1 MATNIATMIRRT
13 ENVEL
18 PGEASYEKMVAGDAA
33 ARKLSLQKVK

>member
-13 ENVEL
+13 DEL
-18 PGEASYEKMVAGDAA
+18 PREASYEKRVAGDAA